1 MQYCAELEK
10 ILAQFRSDAPKGAAM
25 LRNRVTCIQHSTQW
39 VDGLTRI
46 AEGVIDEADPEMRSI
61 VRDFMTRKV
70 NG

>member
-1 MQYCAELEK
+1 
-10 ILAQFRSDAPKGAAM
+10 M

-39 VDGLTRI
+39 VDGLTWI